1 MILNNAG
8 VIVQYSTLIQHRCD
22 LECAL
27 PTAAS
32 FKLRLSYNS
41 VMALSVLIKSD
52 ANMKIAGEGSVNVN
66 MAGVKRKN
74 KTLLAIRIG
83 YYLLFSVRRPG
94 IQFRP

>member
-1 MILNNAG
+1 M
-8 VIVQYSTLIQHRCD
+8 QYSALIQHRCD

-74 KTLLAIRIG
+74 ADIVG
-83 YYLLFSVRRPG
+83 H
-94 IQFRP
+94 

>member
-1 MILNNAG
+1 
-8 VIVQYSTLIQHRCD
+8 
-22 LECAL
+22 
-27 PTAAS
+27 
-32 FKLRLSYNS
+32 
-41 VMALSVLIKSD
+41 MALSVLIKSD

-83 YYLLFSVRRPG
+83 YYLLFGVRSPG